1 MSETIRLI
9 VTKFN
14 HESLT
19 IFSIL
24 LLLTTIILIAY
35 WFYNRK
41 KFHDLSHQIPAAV
54 VKTYLDTI
62 IQNSNSLKSSL
73 FRGGGLEL
81 GNGVPSVV
89 PLSELPTTGVSMGS
103 ASNEELNQKIAE
115 IAALNHKLID
125 KTKQIT
131 DLEKRL
137 QDLNSGK
144 GDQGEEVNSLRSEI
158 GILSKKL
165 KEAESLAQSAS
176 GGDAELA
183 GKLAAAQKEKES
195 LLDRLKE
202 YEIIEEDLANLKRLQ
217 QENEQLRNEIEMLKK
232 GGAKAPEVAAAAV
245 PAAAATIPEV
255 VADSDIDLEAEM
267 AKAIA
272 DSQAPK
278 AAPKTMEVEDIPA
291 NEGEQKSAEELLSE
305 FEKILG

>member
-1 MSETIRLI
+1 MSETIRLV

-73 FRGGGLEL
+73 FRGGGLDL
-81 GNGVPSVV
+81 ANGIPSVV
-89 PLSELPTTGVSMGS
+89 PLSDLGSSSIGVS
-103 ASNEELNQKIAE
+103 NDELNQKIAE
-115 IAALNHKLID
+115 IASLNNKLGD
-125 KTKQIT
+125 KNKQIA

-137 QDLNSGK
+137 QELSSASGS
-144 GDQGEEVNSLRSEI
+144 GGAEVNALRSEI

-165 KEAESLAQSAS
+165 KEAEELAKSS
-176 GGDAELA
+176 GGDGDAQ
-183 GKLAAAQKEKES
+183 KLLQVAQKEKES
-195 LLDRLKE
+195 LLERLKE

-217 QENEQLRNEIEMLKK
+217 QENEQLKNELASLKK
-232 GGAKAPEVAAAAV
+232 GGSAA
-245 PAAAATIPEV
+245 PAAAATAAATTIPEV
-255 VADSDIDLEAEM
+255 VPESDIDLEAEM
-267 AKAIA
+267 AAAIA
-272 DSQAPK
+272 DSSKPK
-278 AAPKTMEVEDIPA
+278 ESPKTLEVEDIPA

-305 FEKILG
+305 FEKMLG

>member
-1 MSETIRLI
+1 MSETIRLV

-24 LLLTTIILIAY
+24 LLLTTVILIAY

-73 FRGGGLEL
+73 FRGGGLDL
-81 GNGVPSVV
+81 ANGIPSVV
-89 PLSELPTTGVSMGS
+89 PLSDLPSSGVGVSS
-103 ASNEELNQKIAE
+103 DELNQKMAE
-115 IAALNHKLID
+115 IASLNNKLGD
-125 KTKQIT
+125 KNKQIA

-137 QDLNSGK
+137 QDLGSG
-144 GDQGEEVNSLRSEI
+144 GGSGAEVNALRSEV

-165 KEAESLAQSAS
+165 KEAEELAKAAS
-176 GGDAELA
+176 GGDAELS
-183 GKLAAAQKEKES
+183 KQLQAAQKEKEG
-195 LLDRLKE
+195 LIERLKE

-217 QENEQLRNEIEMLKK
+217 QENEQLKNEIANFKK
-232 GGAKAPEVAAAAV
+232 GGAPAVAVEAPPAKAE
-245 PAAAATIPEV
+245 TIPDV
-255 VADSDIDLEAEM
+255 VPESEIDLEAEM
-267 AKAIA
+267 AAAIA
-272 DSQAPK
+272 DSNKPK
-278 AAPKTMEVEDIPA
+278 EAPKTLEVEDIPA

-305 FEKILG
+305 FEKMLG

>member
-1 MSETIRLI
+1 MSETIRLV

-73 FRGGGLEL
+73 FRGGGLDL
-81 GNGVPSVV
+81 ANGIPSVV
-89 PLSELPTTGVSMGS
+89 PLSDLGSSSIGVS
-103 ASNEELNQKIAE
+103 NDELNQKIAE
-115 IAALNHKLID
+115 IASLNNKLGD
-125 KTKQIT
+125 KNKQIA

-137 QDLNSGK
+137 QELSSASGS
-144 GDQGEEVNSLRSEI
+144 GGAEVSALRSEI

-165 KEAESLAQSAS
+165 KEAEELAKSS
-176 GGDAELA
+176 GGD
-183 GKLAAAQKEKES
+183 GDVQKLLQAAQKEKES
-195 LLDRLKE
+195 LLERLKE

-217 QENEQLRNEIEMLKK
+217 QENEQLKNELASLKK
-232 GGAKAPEVAAAAV
+232 GGAAAPAAV
-245 PAAAATIPEV
+245 ATTIPEV
-255 VADSDIDLEAEM
+255 VPESDIDLEAEM
-267 AKAIA
+267 AAAIA
-272 DSQAPK
+272 DSSKPK
-278 AAPKTMEVEDIPA
+278 ESPKTLEVEDIPA

-305 FEKILG
+305 FEKMLG

>member
-1 MSETIRLI
+1 MSETIKLI

-24 LLLTTIILIAY
+24 LILTTVILVAY

-73 FRGGGLEL
+73 FRGGGLDI
-81 GNGVPSVV
+81 GVGVPSVV
-89 PLSELPTTGVSMGS
+89 PVSDLPMSGVGT
-103 ASNEELNQKIAE
+103 ASNNEELNQKMAE
-115 IAALNHKLID
+115 IASLNNKLND
-125 KTKQIT
+125 KSKQIT
-131 DLEKRL
+131 ELEKRL
-137 QDLNSGK
+137 QDLTAGGGSA
-144 GDQGEEVNSLRSEI
+144 QEINSLKVEI
-158 GILSKKL
+158 SSLQKKL
-165 KEAESLAQSAS
+165 KDAESNAGDPDLAKKFGA
-176 GGDAELA
+176 L
-183 GKLAAAQKEKES
+183 QKENES
-195 LLDRLKE
+195 LVDRLKE

-217 QENEQLRNEIEMLKK
+217 QENEQLKNEIEFLKK
-232 GGAKAPEVAAAAV
+232 GGAKATPEAKLVETTPVVEPVTA
-245 PAAAATIPEV
+245 IPEI
-255 VADSDIDLEAEM
+255 VAESEIDLEAEM

-272 DSQAPK
+272 DSKAP
-278 AAPKTMEVEDIPA
+278 AAPQTINVEDIPA

-305 FEKILG
+305 FEKMLG

>member
-1 MSETIRLI
+1 MSETIRLV

-24 LLLTTIILIAY
+24 LVLIFIILVAY

-41 KFHDLSHQIPAAV
+41 KFHDLTHQVPAAV

-73 FRGGGLEL
+73 FRGGGLDIA
-81 GNGVPSVV
+81 NGIPSVV
-89 PLSELPTTGVSMGS
+89 PLSDLPSSGVSIGGG
-103 ASNEELNQKIAE
+103 EDLNQKLAE
-115 IAALNHKLID
+115 IASLNQKLGD
-125 KTKQIT
+125 KQKHIT

-137 QDLNSGK
+137 QDLSSGK
-144 GDQGEEVNSLRSEI
+144 SDGGQEVETLRQEI
-158 GILSKKL
+158 GMLSKKL
-165 KEAESLAQSAS
+165 KEAEAKS
-176 GGDAELA
+176 GGDPEL
-183 GKLAAAQKEKES
+183 GNKVKSLESEKES
-195 LLDRLKE
+195 LQEKLRE

-217 QENEQLRNEIEMLKK
+217 QENEQLKNEIELLKK
-232 GGAKAPEVAAAAV
+232 GQGASPAAVAAVAAAPV
-245 PAAAATIPEV
+245 AAAVIPDT
-255 VADSDIDLEAEM
+255 VAESEIDLEAEM

-272 DSQAPK
+272 ESMPK
-278 AAPKTMEVEDIPA
+278 KAEEAPKTLDVEDIPA

-305 FEKILG
+305 FEKMLG